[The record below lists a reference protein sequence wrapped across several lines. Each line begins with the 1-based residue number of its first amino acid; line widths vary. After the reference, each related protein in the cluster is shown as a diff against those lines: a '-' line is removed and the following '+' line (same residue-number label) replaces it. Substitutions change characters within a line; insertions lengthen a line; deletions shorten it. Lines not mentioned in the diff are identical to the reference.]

1 MEPSRLVAS
10 NFQSKA
16 TEGNTQGLRRS
27 RAVATTMVES
37 EQDVLTLDLLHGL
50 SREYLRH
57 EKPLLSGIARS
68 RKEKNG

>member
-1 MEPSRLVAS
+1 
-10 NFQSKA
+10 
-16 TEGNTQGLRRS
+16 
-27 RAVATTMVES
+27 MVES